1 MRITEILNED
11 HFSPLRAELVEVL
24 PPWDFE
30 VAITDPSKP
39 NAPKRHFIIRPGDL
53 TEMQTNRLQIMDA
66 DLVDLQTGT
75 SKWVELE
82 DNDPV
87 FDAISDLFWNDQN
100 LNKLLFNIVRHS
112 QNVKQGHKPLPGVV
126 RPKRTEIPA
135 DEFIRGAQAEKD
147 LYARLTNPKTVN
159 TKSK

>member
-1 MRITEILNED
+1 MRITEILKED

-30 VAITDPSKP
+30 VAIADPSKP
-39 NAPKRHFIIRPGDL
+39 YMPKRHFIFRPNDMD
-53 TEMQTNRLQIMDA
+53 EMQTNRLHIMTA
-66 DLVDLQTGT
+66 DIVDLQTRQGR
-75 SKWVELE
+75 WVELE

-100 LNKLLFNIVRHS
+100 LNKLLFDIVKHS
-112 QNVKQGHKPLPGVV
+112 QSVKQGHQPLPGVV
-126 RPKRTEIPA
+126 RPNRTGIPA

-147 LYARLTNPKTVN
+147 LYSRLTNPK
-159 TKSK
+159 K